1 MWKGVP
7 VIFRGFNFN
16 SRCGSS
22 IIKNSTYEELISK
35 NTDEYVDKAIYF
47 YKNRSEFLKL
57 KNNLFNNILST
68 PLFDTKKFSE
78 NLAKSLI
85 SITENYK

>member
-7 VIFRGFNFN
+7 VIVLRGFNFN

-68 PLFDTKKFSE
+68 PLFDTKKCSRHFS
-78 NLAKSLI
+78 NSLLINNI
-85 SITENYK
+85 SS